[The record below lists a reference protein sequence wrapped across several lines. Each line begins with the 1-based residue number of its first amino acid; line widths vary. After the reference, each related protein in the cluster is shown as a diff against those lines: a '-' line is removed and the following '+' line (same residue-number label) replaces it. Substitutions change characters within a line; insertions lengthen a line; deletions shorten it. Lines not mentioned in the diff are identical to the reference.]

1 MHLGILVTCF
11 VPLLH
16 NRLSRQL
23 GQLSTPPPT
32 LFSLS
37 APLFF
42 RHLALYPFLF
52 LSFFT
57 SLPLPFYLRLALLV
71 EHSLSPPM
79 LPLASF
85 IPTPSLYFFLSFLTT
100 SALSVACPFSSSLFP
115 CVSPTRR
122 RVIGRNSR
130 TSNYRNKT
138 SIVALHVRAYRIPYI
153 FRLFIYD

>member
-57 SLPLPFYLRLALLV
+57 SLPLPFYLRLALRRA
-71 EHSLSPPM
+71 
-79 LPLASF
+79 LPLSF
-85 IPTPSLYFFLSFLTT
+85 SHAPFSLFYSNPISLFLPFFFDNLRSFGCLSFLFELIPLCVTY
-100 SALSVACPFSSSLFP
+100 SSSRYWKKL
-115 CVSPTRR
+115 
-122 RVIGRNSR
+122 
-130 TSNYRNKT
+130 
-138 SIVALHVRAYRIPYI
+138 PYEQ
-153 FRLFIYD
+153 LSK

>member
-42 RHLALYPFLF
+42 RHLVLYPFLF

-57 SLPLPFYLRLALLV
+57 SLPLSSYLRLALRRA
-71 EHSLSPPM
+71 
-79 LPLASF
+79 LPLFSPFSLFYSNPISLFLPFFFDNLRSF
-85 IPTPSLYFFLSFLTT
+85 GCLSFLFELIPLCHLLVV
-100 SALSVACPFSSSLFP
+100 SVGRYWKKLPYEQLS
-115 CVSPTRR
+115 
-122 RVIGRNSR
+122 
-130 TSNYRNKT
+130 K
-138 SIVALHVRAYRIPYI
+138 
-153 FRLFIYD
+153 